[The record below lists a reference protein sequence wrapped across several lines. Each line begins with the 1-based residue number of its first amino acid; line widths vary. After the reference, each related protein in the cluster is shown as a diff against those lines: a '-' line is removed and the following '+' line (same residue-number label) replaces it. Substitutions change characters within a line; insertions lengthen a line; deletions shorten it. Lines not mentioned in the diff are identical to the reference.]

1 MPMSVENALA
11 IGVSS
16 AARSSAALRARRPC
30 AWLPSIATAVA

>member
-16 AARSSAALRARRPC
+16 AARPSAAFAASPLP
-30 AWLPSIATAVA
+30 WLPSIAPAVA